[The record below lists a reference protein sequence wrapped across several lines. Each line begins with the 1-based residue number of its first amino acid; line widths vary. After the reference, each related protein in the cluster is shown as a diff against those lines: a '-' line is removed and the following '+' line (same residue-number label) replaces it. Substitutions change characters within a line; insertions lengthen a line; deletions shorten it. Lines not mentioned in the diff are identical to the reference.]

1 MKLFSALYDWTL
13 KWAEHKLAPR
23 VLAVITFA
31 ESVFFPIPPDVL
43 LAPMVL
49 AKPHKAWHFALI
61 TTIASVIGGMVG
73 YLLGYF
79 MFDAWIQPI
88 IEQVGYQAK
97 LDRAISWFEEWGV
110 WVVFLAGFTPIPYKV
125 FTISAG
131 FLQMMFLPF
140 LIASF
145 IGRGMRFFLVA
156 GLMHWGGEKMEKK
169 LRQWVDV
176 IGWAVVAI
184 IVIAYVIYKYLN

>member
-49 AKPHKAWHFALI
+49 AKPHKAWHYALI
-61 TTIASVIGGMVG
+61 TTVASVIGGVVG

>member
-49 AKPHKAWHFALI
+49 AKPHKAWHYALI
-61 TTIASVIGGMVG
+61 TTIASVIGGVVG

>member
-49 AKPHKAWHFALI
+49 AKPHKAWHYALI
-61 TTIASVIGGMVG
+61 TTVASVIGGVVG

-140 LIASF
+140 LVASF